1 MSKQAWLYVTGVII
15 AGLLLAAAIT
25 GQRWPAELPWPA
37 FAVLLLL
44 AAVAHLTGAM
54 GAYHE
59 IWQANL
65 IFLFAGLLLLPPQLF
80 VWLVIIPHALEWAK
94 ERLLHS
100 ERLKEWYIQPFNIAV
115 HLIAG
120 YGAYRVYSLL
130 NPAGNPLY
138 TSKAILASVLTA
150 LVYIS
155 INHYLVGQAF
165 VLARGISWR
174 ESKLLDGENLL
185 AEFVQ
190 LILGYTLAVLWQFN
204 ALLILPAL
212 APLVL
217 IFRSLR
223 VPQLERAAQ
232 TDPKTGLWNLR
243 HWRSLAGAELDRAQ
257 RFQRPLALI
266 MADLDYLRSINNVY
280 GHLAGDIVLGGI
292 GQIIKQNL
300 REFDI
305 AARFGGEEF
314 AIVLPEVN
322 LRQARDIAE
331 RIRRAVEKAPFDVRS
346 SPEPIH
352 ATISLGVIA
361 YPDDADT
368 LDGLIHKA
376 DLALYHAKLNGRNR
390 VALANDIPTSI
401 HLETASVA
409 ALAASQAEPR
419 PQPPEEHGAPAPAPI
434 PSPASQANPAD
445 AEPARAAPAV
455 SKAEKGAEELVAR
468 RGHIPYRIIVVFLAG
483 LLVLAAIYD
492 DPALRLTPILLF
504 GALAVLSE
512 LFTVRMFGSSSL
524 SVAAAA
530 VFAVAFLDGITGVAI
545 VSALIALVQWLRL
558 KPAFYKVPLNW
569 AAHTLAGAI
578 PYTVIRLTGLEI
590 SVANLAVLFVPTIL
604 SALGY
609 YLVETGVVAAAI
621 SLARHRQSVL
631 ATWQEHFQWLAEH
644 YVVLGIIGL
653 FLAVAWTAMG
663 AAGVFV
669 FALPLVM
676 MHYVERQY
684 TSRTEKSVLELRRL
698 NEELAVANAEVRAAS
713 ESIQKL
719 NEELFLV
726 LSKAIDARD
735 PYVLGH
741 AAQVAE
747 YATLI
752 ARELNLSAEETE
764 LLRQAGFLHDI
775 GKIGISE
782 IVLHKP
788 DVLTPNE
795 YEYVKTH
802 VTIGA
807 DLLQSSQSL
816 RPLAPFIRYH
826 HERWDGSGYPEGR
839 KGEEIPLGARIL
851 AVCDAVEAM
860 ISERT
865 YSPAMS
871 FDAVIAE
878 LKRCSGAH
886 FDPQVVQALIQ
897 VLQRDGDRVLV
908 DSSRGVAMRRNVSR
922 FGVTPTAA

>member
-1 MSKQAWLYVTGVII
+1 MSRQAWFYVTGVII
-15 AGLLLAAAIT
+15 AGLLLAVGISLQ
-25 GQRWPAELPWPA
+25 GWPAQTPWTA
-37 FAVLLLL
+37 FAALLLF

-54 GAYHE
+54 GAHHE
-59 IWQANL
+59 IWQTNL

-80 VWLVIIPHALEWAK
+80 VWLVILPHTLEWAK
-94 ERLLHS
+94 ERLLRS
-100 ERLKEWYIQPFNIAV
+100 ERLKEWYIQPFNVAV

-120 YGAYRVYSLL
+120 YGAYRIYLLL
-130 NPAGNPLY
+130 NPASDLLY

-150 LVYIS
+150 LVYITL
-155 INHYLVGQAF
+155 NHYLVGQAF

-190 LILGYTLAVLWQFN
+190 LILGYTLAMLWQFN
-204 ALLILPAL
+204 PWLILPAL

-217 IFRSLR
+217 IYRSLR

-232 TDPKTGLWNLR
+232 TDAKTGLWNLR
-243 HWRSLAGAELDRAQ
+243 HWRLLAGSELDRAR

-266 MADLDYLRSINNVY
+266 MADLDHLRSINNVY
-280 GHLAGDIVLGGI
+280 GHLAGDIVLTGI

-314 AIVLPEVN
+314 AIILPEVS
-322 LRQARDIAE
+322 LHQARDIAE
-331 RIRRAVEKAPFDVRS
+331 RIRRAVERASFDVRS
-346 SPEPIH
+346 SSEPIH
-352 ATISLGVIA
+352 VTISLGVIT
-361 YPDDADT
+361 YPDDADS

-376 DLALYHAKLNGRNR
+376 DLALYHAKLSGRNR
-390 VALANDIPTSI
+390 VALTNDIPISI
-401 HLETASVA
+401 HLETASVQM
-409 ALAASQAEPR
+409 LSGDQSSLPQAQTPS
-419 PQPPEEHGAPAPAPI
+419 PADAPAPP
-434 PSPASQANPAD
+434 PRPRPAD
-445 AEPARAAPAV
+445 ADAAPLPTASKTERAA
-455 SKAEKGAEELVAR
+455 EEFLGR
-468 RGHIPYRIIVVFLAG
+468 RAHIPYRIVVVLLAS

-492 DPALRLTPILLF
+492 EPTLHLTPIFLF

-530 VFAVAFLDGITGVAI
+530 VFAVAFLDGVTGVAI

-569 AAHTLAGAI
+569 AAHTLAGI
-578 PYTVIRLTGLEI
+578 VPYVMIRFTGLEI
-590 SVANLAVLFVPTIL
+590 SVANLAVLILPTL
-604 SALGY
+604 LAALGY
-609 YLVETGVVAAAI
+609 YLVETSIVAAAI
-621 SLARHRQSVL
+621 SLARQRQSIL

-644 YVVLGIIGL
+644 YLVLGIIGL

-698 NEELAVANAEVRAAS
+698 NEELAAANAEVRAAS

-752 ARELNLSAEETE
+752 ARELNLSDEQTE

-788 DVLTPNE
+788 DLLTPNE

-807 DLLQSSQSL
+807 DLLQASQSL

-886 FDPQVVQALIQ
+886 FDPEVVEALVR
-897 VLQRDGDRVLV
+897 VLQRDGERVLV
-908 DSSRGVAMRRNVSR
+908 DSSRTVAQRRTLGR
-922 FGVTPTAA
+922 FGPTPTPAPS